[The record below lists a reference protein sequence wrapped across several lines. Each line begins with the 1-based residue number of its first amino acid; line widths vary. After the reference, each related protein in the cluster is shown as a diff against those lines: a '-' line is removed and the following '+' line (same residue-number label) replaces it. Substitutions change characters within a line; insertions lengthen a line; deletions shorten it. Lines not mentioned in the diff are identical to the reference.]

1 MRCLIHSTTG
11 GLFTALL
18 LVFAV
23 HTATAQDAVRVAPKN
38 YKVLLDNN
46 RVRVL
51 DLQLKPGEKIGMH
64 SRPAAVSYYLE
75 DCQIK
80 VTYPD
85 RKTVQLNR
93 KAGQTFWGEA
103 GVSAAENVGYTNVHA
118 IVVEIK
124 EPARRPPVRRGTTT
138 GTSTGPF

>member
-1 MRCLIHSTTG
+1 MRSLIHPMTG
-11 GLFTALL
+11 GFIAALA

-23 HTATAQDAVRVAPKN
+23 HAATAQDAVRVAPKN

-64 SRPAAVSYYLE
+64 SRPPAVSYYLE

-85 RKTVQLNR
+85 HKTVQLNR
-93 KAGQTFWGEA
+93 KAGQTFWSEP
-103 GVSAAENVGYTNVHA
+103 GVSAAENVGRTNVHA
-118 IVVEIK
+118 IVVEVK
-124 EPARRPPVRRGTTT
+124 EPARRPPVRRGATPS
-138 GTSTGPF
+138 TSRGPF

>member
-1 MRCLIHSTTG
+1 MRSLIHPITG
-11 GLFTALL
+11 GLLPALV

-23 HTATAQDAVRVAPKN
+23 HTATAQDAIRVAPKN

-80 VTYPD
+80 VIYPD
-85 RKTVQLNR
+85 RKTTQLNR
-93 KAGQTFWGEA
+93 RAGQTFWGEP
-103 GVSAAENVGYTNVHA
+103 GVSAAENVGRTNVHA

-124 EPARRPPVRRGTTT
+124 EPARRPPVRRGVTP
-138 GTSTGPF
+138 GTSSGPF